1 MCVIGNTI
9 VRQNYLFSVKWLWT
23 IKIANYKDLT
33 LNFAE
38 LYAGRF
44 CSGWIA
50 PFRRSVWRK
59 TGFNVISLLCCL
71 FIWQRMAEED
81 SFLIKLHFSIKEL
94 IALSS
99 GKEEFKHGCFSLPVK
114 SAVPSLTHSIV
125 STCHVTWLYAQT
137 IPEIHR
143 IFPVSHTACHASCN
157 FATFF
162 LQYFN
167 GQTWVIYF
175 PISNPSA
182 LTVPNSWG

>member
-1 MCVIGNTI
+1 MIWNAMVC
-9 VRQNYLFSVKWLWT
+9 QNYLSGVKWLWI

-38 LYAGRF
+38 LHAGRF
-44 CSGWIA
+44 SSGWIA
-50 PFRRSVWRK
+50 PFRRSVWTK
-59 TGFNVISLLCCL
+59 TRFNVTSLLWCL

-81 SFLIKLHFSIKEL
+81 SFLRKFHFSIKGL

-99 GKEEFKHGCFSLPVK
+99 GKEEFGHGCFSLPVK
-114 SAVPSLTHSIV
+114 SAVPSHTHSIV
-125 STCHVTWLYAQT
+125 STCHVTWLCAQT

-162 LQYFN
+162 S
-167 GQTWVIYF
+167 
-175 PISNPSA
+175 SNI
-182 LTVPNSWG
+182 LMGKLE